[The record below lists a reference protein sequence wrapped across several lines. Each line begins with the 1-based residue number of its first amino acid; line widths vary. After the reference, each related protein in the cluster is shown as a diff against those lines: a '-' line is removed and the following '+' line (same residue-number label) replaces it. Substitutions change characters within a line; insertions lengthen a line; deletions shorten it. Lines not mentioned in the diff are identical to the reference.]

1 MIAWHFTYILFCKHP
16 WLKFTEISMMM
27 GRERNHSKMNC
38 NVKNYKLKLILKG
51 VTFHNNNFSKC
62 QKSSF
67 NNYGVYT
74 SKLREKGF
82 HSQLLHKTLRST
94 SFFYD
99 HINPTLHW
107 VSGKLWRML
116 NLMHAI
122 GILQVLWC
130 FICEKR
136 IGLLQWIITILLTFN
151 TRI

>member
-1 MIAWHFTYILFCKHP
+1 MFAWHFTYILFCKHP
-16 WLKFTEISMMM
+16 WLKLIEISMMM
-27 GRERNHSKMNC
+27 GRERNHTEMNY
-38 NVKNYKLKLILKG
+38 NVRNYNLKLILKG
-51 VTFHNNNFSKC
+51 VTFQNNNFSKC
-62 QKSSF
+62 QKSSS
-67 NNYGVYT
+67 NNYGVYN
-74 SKLREKGF
+74 SKLREKDF

-94 SFFYD
+94 IFFYD

-122 GILQVLWC
+122 GILQILWC
-130 FICEKR
+130 FICKKR